1 MIDQP
6 CLYVQPYRS
15 SEAFEPCAISIGR
28 FRSIGCRLQRPW
40 PIPAALPD
48 ALRRA
53 FATRA
58 SPHADLVVVVCAPM
72 ASSSSPAVAAFVDGV
87 GGGAWRP
94 SLVLRNDHDCA
105 VKSVSLRS
113 AVDGELAGDVTLV
126 SASADGE
133 IRVRVAAMRDAA
145 ATTKT
150 TTVGVADA
158 DADAEWRPL
167 ARLRGHDGSVKAV
180 RAVGAR
186 CDRVLSASYDRSARL
201 WKLPST
207 SSSKSRGEP
216 AVAAPPRLFR
226 GHGDYVVDAAFAND
240 DTFGEIIITT
250 SSDGFI
256 RVWDAETETLLTSVD
271 VRDEGVGAAT
281 CVDVCRE
288 TSIVAV
294 VDAPAAPD
302 DCVIASGLV
311 DGSIRF
317 YHMQSGSCALVLLGH
332 LGAVTGVA
340 ATEPTED
347 EGARTEAARLLPA
360 HTRVCYGCKNGMV
373 GAFALGSQ
381 TDGHSVEVEHLMRK
395 YPARADAELE
405 GVSCAKFMRSYSSTI
420 LASSSEDRT
429 VRIWD
434 VQRGSCLYVLTGQV
448 PACIECVSMIP
459 SALACGGSDGS
470 VFVWRAVRAND
481 ADDVALSAQKNDAKT
496 LTTRADIALRWLMR
510 KGPQILVDELD
521 ANDEALLAA
530 AYESAD
536 DEARALITVDPSE
549 SFIQD
554 KVCTICHESR
564 VAVKGDASESNAIV
578 VQLPCHHCFHASCV
592 LSWMAVSHQCPNCR
606 EVNYDSGLPH
616 VMACVDIDRHRPHA
630 LVRAP

>member
-1 MIDQP
+1 MTFNRACTFNRIDRER
-6 CLYVQPYRS
+6 CLNLARDRS
-15 SEAFEPCAISIGR
+15 SEIDRCDVVYIARRPAPRHCPTRCAAPSPR
-28 FRSIGCRLQRPW
+28 
-40 PIPAALPD
+40 A
-48 ALRRA
+48 RRHA
-53 FATRA
+53 RVATR
-58 SPHADLVVVVCAPM
+58 APM
-72 ASSSSPAVAAFVDGV
+72 ASSSSPAFVAAFVDVV

-105 VKSVSLRS
+105 VKSVSLRR
-113 AVDGELAGDVTLV
+113 AVDGERAGDVTLV

-133 IRVRVAAMRDAA
+133 IRVRVAATRGAA
-145 ATTKT
+145 ATTTTT
-150 TTVGVADA
+150 TTVGVA

-201 WKLPST
+201 WTLPST

-288 TSIVAV
+288 TSNGAV
-294 VDAPAAPD
+294 VDAPSTPD

-317 YHMQSGSCALVLLGH
+317 YHVQSGSCALVLLGH
-332 LGAVTGVA
+332 LGAVTGIA
-340 ATEPTED
+340 APEPTED
-347 EGARTEAARLLPA
+347 EGARTDAARLLPA

-381 TDGHSVEVEHLMRK
+381 SDGQSVEVEYLMRK

-405 GVSCAKFMRSYSSTI
+405 GVACAKFMRSYSSTI

-434 VQRGSCLYVLTGQV
+434 VQRGSCLHVLTGQV

-459 SALACGGSDGS
+459 STLACGGSDGS

-481 ADDVALSAQKNDAKT
+481 AADVALSAQANDAKT

-510 KGPQILVDELD
+510 KGPQVLVDELAD
-521 ANDEALLAA
+521 DDEALLAA

-536 DEARALITVDPSE
+536 DEARALITVDPNE

-564 VAVKGDASESNAIV
+564 VAVKGDVSESDAIV
-578 VQLPCHHCFHASCV
+578 VQLPCRHCFHASCV

-616 VMACVDIDRHRPHA
+616 VMACVDIDRHRSHA

>member
-1 MIDQP
+1 MID
-6 CLYVQPYRS
+6 RS
-15 SEAFEPCAISIGR
+15 VAVA
-28 FRSIGCRLQRPW
+28 PW
-40 PIPAALPD
+40 PSPAASPD
-48 ALRRA
+48 ASRRA
-53 FATRA
+53 FAIARVATRA
-58 SPHADLVVVVCAPM
+58 SPM
-72 ASSSSPAVAAFVDGV
+72 ASSSSSPAGVVDEGGGV

-94 SLVLRNDHDCA
+94 SLVLRDDHACA
-105 VKSVSLRS
+105 VKSVSLRR
-113 AVDGELAGDVTLV
+113 AVLGERAGDVTLV

-133 IRVRVAAMRDAA
+133 IRVRVATTCGAA
-145 ATTKT
+145 ATTAT
-150 TTVGVADA
+150 TTVGGVDADA

-201 WKLPST
+201 WTLPST
-207 SSSKSRGEP
+207 SSSKSRDEP

-240 DTFGEIIITT
+240 DTFGEIIITA

-256 RVWDAETETLLTSVD
+256 RVWDVETETLLTNVD

-288 TSIVAV
+288 SSDGAV
-294 VDAPAAPD
+294 DDAPAAPD

-332 LGAVTGVA
+332 LGAVTGIA
-340 ATEPTED
+340 APEPTED
-347 EGARTEAARLLPA
+347 EGARTDVARLLPA
-360 HTRVCYGCKNGMV
+360 HTRVCYGCKSGIV

-395 YPARADAELE
+395 YPTRADAELE

-434 VQRGSCLYVLTGQV
+434 VQRGSCLHVLTGQV

-481 ADDVALSAQKNDAKT
+481 ADDVALSAQNNDAKT

-521 ANDEALLAA
+521 ADDEALLAA

-564 VAVKGDASESNAIV
+564 VAVKGKGDASESNAIV
-578 VQLPCHHCFHASCV
+578 VQLPCRHCFHASCV